1 MASAARDVLDVTDK
15 REAFGRFWEAQG
27 VPTVTD
33 PEGNKLTIP
42 LQRVHE
48 AISKDDDLQEKFH
61 KHWLKNQFQLCAD
74 GAKVEAQ
81 GITKNT
87 IEEMKEEKAID
98 ANVAENSTPL
108 VFDPEIISLL
118 AQEAPIVANRL
129 MQEGQEGY
137 KAVFNTIDSRDD
149 AIGFISESDSLNL
162 YDNTESDISLNKNE
176 TDMEIWVDTVKISD
190 FSERATNHYMN
201 LRDTTLG
208 ERLAEHANSK
218 EQAVLY
224 GDPSQGLSDGSPGDS
239 EAYDGYATIFSNA
252 SNQTDKSSVSL
263 SSSDALV
270 KDIKAE
276 MVGLIQNTP
285 AVNPNNLEIWTSH
298 TIYDEI
304 ENELNVHGRIDLNA
318 EAVNYGDM
326 DLQIKSRPVIPTHNV
341 TGHSYGGGSYTPGDE
356 GDVFIVSTRSSRF
369 RSLAPLSTVPLGR
382 RGLSD
387 EVAMFEYGAP
397 IARAEGNFGKHL
409 QAYPVS

>member
-1 MASAARDVLDVTDK
+1 MASTARDVLDVTNK
-15 REAFGRFWEAQG
+15 RESFDRFWGGQN

-33 PEGNKLTIP
+33 PDGNRLTIP

-48 AISKDDDLQEKFH
+48 AIRADDELQQRHH
-61 KHWLKNQFQLCAD
+61 KHWLKNQFELRAD

-81 GITKNT
+81 GITKDT
-87 IEEMKEEKAID
+87 IEEMKEQKAID
-98 ANVAENSTPL
+98 ATVAENSTPL

-137 KAVFNTIDSRDD
+137 TAVYNTIDSRDS
-149 AIGFISESDSLNL
+149 AIGFVSESDSLNL
-162 YDNTESDISLNKNE
+162 YDNTESDISLNKNQ
-176 TDMEIWVDTVKISD
+176 TDMEIWLDTVKISD

-208 ERLAEHANSK
+208 ERLAEHANAK
-218 EQAVLY
+218 ERAVLY
-224 GDPSQGLSDGSPGDS
+224 GDSSQGLSDGSPGDS
-239 EAYDGYATIFSNA
+239 NAYDGYATIFSDA
-252 SNQTDKSSVSL
+252 SNTVDKSSVSL
-263 SSSDALV
+263 SASDALV
-270 KDIKAE
+270 RDIKAE
-276 MVGLIQNTP
+276 MVELIQNTP
-285 AVNPNNLEIWTSH
+285 AVNPNNLEVWTSH
-298 TIYDEI
+298 TVYDEI

-326 DLQIKSRPVIPTHNV
+326 DLQVKSRPVVPTHNV
-341 TGHSYGGGSYTPGDE
+341 TSHSFGSGSYTPGDE
-356 GDVFIVSTRSSRF
+356 GDVFIVSTRSTRF
-369 RSLAPLSTVPLGR
+369 RALAPLSTVPLGR

-409 QAYPVS
+409 QAYPV